1 LHQERK
7 LEALRSRPLPPRFAE
22 VAIVTKMACVG
33 ADVRRRPAH
42 YCPSACCPEPVA
54 AITVPVGG
62 FASCIRTATHG
73 RILLGAGG
81 PFVSELCTDRP
92 F

>member
-54 AITVPVGG
+54 AITPSAGLRRV
-62 FASCIRTATHG
+62 FALQLMGVSCSARVV
-73 RILLGAGG
+73 L
-81 PFVSELCTDRP
+81 S
-92 F
+92 

>member
-1 LHQERK
+1 MHQERK

-42 YCPSACCPEPVA
+42 
-54 AITVPVGG
+54 
-62 FASCIRTATHG
+62 
-73 RILLGAGG
+73 
-81 PFVSELCTDRP
+81 
-92 F
+92 